1 MTERTPLALLPG
13 LLCDDA
19 LWARQARDL
28 ADIADCWV
36 ADFTTQDSIS
46 AMAASVL
53 AAMPPRFA
61 LAGLS
66 MGGYVALEIMARS
79 PERVERLALI
89 DSRAEGDAPEERSR
103 RRGLIELAQK
113 GNFKGVTPRLLKQFV
128 HPSRLADGDPLAEEV
143 SAMTLRIG
151 RDAFIRQQQAILGRA
166 DRRSL
171 LPSITC
177 STLVLCG
184 RQDQLT
190 PLDCHYE
197 IADAVPDS
205 ILEIIEDCGHLA
217 PMERPDEV
225 SAAMRTWLGKN

>member
-19 LWARQARDL
+19 LWAGQCRDL

-36 ADFTTQDSIS
+36 ADFTAQDSIG

-66 MGGYVALEIMARS
+66 MGGYVALEVMARA

-89 DSRAEGDAPEERSR
+89 DSRAGGDAPEERSR

-113 GNFKGVTPRLLKQFV
+113 GSFKGVTPRLLKQFV

-143 SAMTLRIG
+143 AAMTLRVG

-166 DRRSL
+166 DRRGL

-190 PLDCHYE
+190 PLDFHSE

-205 ILEIIEDCGHLA
+205 TLVIVEDCGHLA

-225 SAAMRTWLGKN
+225 SAAMRTWLGQD